1 MNKQIN
7 IIKKN
12 GTQLFF
18 FHTPDNS
25 GFVYH
30 KTSGELVLQYGEKI
44 IKVQEKKNLNFDEV
58 FYELY
63 QYKYLP
69 WDPCAP
75 NWFE

>member
-1 MNKQIN
+1 MNKKIN

-12 GTQLFF
+12 GTQLSFL
-18 FHTPDNS
+18 HTPDNS

-30 KTSGELVLQYGEKI
+30 KTSGELVLQYGEEI

-63 QYKYLP
+63 QIKYNP
-69 WDPCAP
+69 VDPCEF
-75 NWFE
+75 NWGF